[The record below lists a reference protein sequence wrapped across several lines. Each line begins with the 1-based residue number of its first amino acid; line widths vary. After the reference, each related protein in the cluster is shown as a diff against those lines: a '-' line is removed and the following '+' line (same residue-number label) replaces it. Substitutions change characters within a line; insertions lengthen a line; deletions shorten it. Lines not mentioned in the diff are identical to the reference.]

1 MKVKLISHTPNALR
15 VAFAAIRTCYSSLPF
30 HSIWNSEF
38 DIYESRN
45 EDHVRLVKQIVRH
58 GHCHDENTEVLTN
71 RGYILF
77 KELSTEDMI
86 AQFNTDGNFIG
97 FTSDYNFLQ
106 EEYKGPVY
114 TSESQVINFKV
125 TEDHKFIFGTRGA
138 KGLRVDSIKNL
149 YNRKEF
155 RIPTV
160 SQKPIDYTNQ
170 FTSNQLKLFGFFIGD
185 GFRDK
190 DNSKFLFHISKER
203 KIDYLKSLG
212 FEDLHIRPKGDG
224 TFYCSV
230 NNQGIHPDLF
240 YTDDKEKTI
249 PNVLFSENIT
259 YLLDG
264 MINSDGHISKTNT
277 ILYDTKSKSLEAIL
291 SLLLTIHGINFRLS
305 HAESYKE
312 NAHYRFTIV
321 KSNSLPFVKD
331 ARHTN
336 DRLVKTNESLTIY
349 SVETPSRFIATRR
362 KGVPMISGN
371 SSTLEHIN
379 FTFSVEGISRA
390 CLAQLTRHRLASY
403 SVRSQ
408 RYVKGVEWA
417 EGISEV
423 EQEPIVK
430 EFFRTAENIYKQL
443 VDFGYAAE
451 DARNILP
458 NQAATNLVMTINL
471 RSFINLYKVRNLGTH
486 AQEEIGK
493 LAEEMRRQI
502 VAAEPWIAELWE
514 EV

>member
-1 MKVKLISHTPNALR
+1 MKAAIIASTPNALQ
-15 VAFAAIRTCYSSLPF
+15 VAFSAIRTCYSNKNF
-30 HSIWNSEF
+30 DEIWNVEWQKYV
-38 DIYESRN
+38 DKN
-45 EDHVRLVKQIVRH
+45 NDHIRLVKHIVNH

-71 RGYILF
+71 RGYVLF
-77 KELSTEDMI
+77 KELLVSDLI
-86 AQFNTDGNFIG
+86 AQFNNEGVFTG
-97 FTSDYNFLQ
+97 FTSDYNFIKQ
-106 EEYKGPVY
+106 EYSGPVY
-114 TSESQVINFKV
+114 TSESQTVNFKV
-125 TEDHKFIFGTRGA
+125 TEDHKFIFGTRNATGM
-138 KGLRVDSIKNL
+138 RVDTIKNL

-160 SQKPIDYTNQ
+160 SQKTINYTNQ
-170 FTSNQLKLFGFFIGD
+170 FTPNQLKLFGFFIGD

-230 NNQGIHPDLF
+230 GNQGIHPDLF

-249 PNVLFSENIT
+249 PHVLFSENIE

-277 ILYDTKSKSLEAIL
+277 LLYDTRSKSLEAIL

-305 HAESYKE
+305 NAESYKE

-331 ARHTN
+331 ARHTK
-336 DRLVKTNESLTIY
+336 DRLIRTDETLTIY
-349 SVETPSRFIATRR
+349 SVETPGRFIATRR
-362 KGVPMISGN
+362 KGIPMISGN
-371 SSTLEHIN
+371 SSTLEHIT
-379 FTFSVEGISRA
+379 FTFSLEGVSRA

-408 RYVKGVEWA
+408 RYIKGVNWA
-417 EGISEV
+417 EGVSEV
-423 EQEPIVK
+423 EKHPMVQDHLKRVEELYDALLASGFK
-430 EFFRTAENIYKQL
+430 
-443 VDFGYAAE
+443 AE
-451 DARNILP
+451 DARMILP
-458 NQAATNLVMTINL
+458 NQAATNIIMTINL
-471 RSFINLYKVRNLGTH
+471 RSFMNLYSLRKPGTH
-486 AQEEIGK
+486 SQAEIGN
-493 LAEEMRRQI
+493 LVEMMKNEI
-502 VAAEPWIAELWE
+502 VRVEPWIEELL
-514 EV
+514 